1 MEERRRLVAL
11 IAAGAGEVAD
21 VVAGGG
27 FGVVGAPAVGALVT
41 DRDGPFAGEAADD
54 AVDFRGVGS
63 IEHAADIVTHSLAF
77 GGCDVDLL
85 RGVPCSG
92 GAFSWTLGSSQL
104 YFLQRRYVYWTYACG
119 QVQQCIS
126 FELFKTIWHDLAW
139 KG

>member
-11 IAAGAGEVAD
+11 VAAGAGKVAD

-41 DRDGPFAGEAADD
+41 HRDGPFAGEAADD

-77 GGCDVDLL
+77 GCCDVDLL
-85 RGVPCSG
+85 RGIPCSG
-92 GAFSWTLGSSQL
+92 GAFSWTLGSS
-104 YFLQRRYVYWTYACG
+104 
-119 QVQQCIS
+119 
-126 FELFKTIWHDLAW
+126 
-139 KG
+139 